1 MFCYQLA
8 MYQVSCF
15 YHKMHDS
22 SQNCYI
28 SAPLFRGSSESTLVE
43 MSNCWKSH
51 ATAQLIVTDFINFSF
66 QELMVQVCHFTYF
79 LSYYNICFVIPD
91 EGRDIVLT
99 SSARP
104 SVHIVCLS

>member
-1 MFCYQLA
+1 MIVKLLTGHHLEFLSLKGGC
-8 MYQVSCF
+8 
-15 YHKMHDS
+15 
-22 SQNCYI
+22 
-28 SAPLFRGSSESTLVE
+28 RGSSESTLVK

-51 ATAQLIVTDFINFSF
+51 ATAQLVVKAFIDFSF

-79 LSYYNICFVIPD
+79 LSYHNICFVIPD